1 MIPLNEE
8 KNDISAFDMSD
19 IEEEYKEIGI
29 RKAAILL
36 MTLGPETSNEII
48 KDLPDDQ
55 IQKIGLEI
63 ANIHHVSSKNRR
75 QVLKEFIEVN
85 KAKDFDIAGGMSY
98 AKRLLSKALGDEKAE
113 QLLEGILQDVKQRP
127 FLAVRKADIPSI
139 INILMDENSQTI
151 AITLA
156 HIQPEK
162 AAAVM
167 SELPLPLQ
175 KEVAVKI
182 GNDSS
187 VPIEVIKIIEE
198 SLTRKLRSINNSES
212 ETAGGV
218 IALVDILDNVD
229 RRTEK
234 NLLEK
239 IENEDTELAERIK
252 ENMFVFEDLVKL
264 DKSSI
269 QKVLKE
275 VKMRDI
281 AFALKDAREEIVD
294 TVYKNQS
301 SRAAEALKEEIELLG
316 TVKNSQIEQ
325 SQQSIVHI
333 VRKLEKEGSIN
344 IIRNSRDE
352 FVR

>member
-19 IEEEYKEIGI
+19 IEEEYKEAGI

-36 MTLGPETSNEII
+36 MTLGPEASNEVI
-48 KDLPDDQ
+48 KDLPDEQ

-63 ANIHHVSSKNRR
+63 ANIHHISSKERR

-98 AKRLLSKALGDEKAE
+98 AKSLLSKALGDEKAE
-113 QLLEGILQDVKQRP
+113 QLLEGIIQDAKQKP
-127 FLAVRKADIPSI
+127 FLAVRKSDTPSL
-139 INILMDENSQTI
+139 INVLMDENPQTI

-156 HIQPEK
+156 NIQPQK
-162 AAAVM
+162 AAVVM
-167 SELPLPLQ
+167 AELPLQLQ

-198 SLTRKLRSINNSES
+198 SLTRKLKSINNSES

-218 IALVDILDNVD
+218 VALVDILDNVD

-234 NLLEK
+234 FLLEK
-239 IENEDTELAERIK
+239 IENEDSELAEKIR

-264 DKSSI
+264 DKTSI

-281 AFALKDAREEIVD
+281 AFALKDAKDEIIEII
-294 TVYKNQS
+294 YQNQS

-316 TVKNSQIEQ
+316 TVKSSQIELA
-325 SQQSIVHI
+325 QQNIVHI

-344 IIRNSRDE
+344 IIRNSKDDFIR
-352 FVR
+352 